1 MHYNWPQDAEGIVSY
16 VKQMAGPPSQL
27 LSSLDQTE
35 MIIKENPLTVVGVF
49 KDLESKDCK
58 DFLRVAV
65 VLHSKYNFTQT
76 LDSSCVPH
84 TKC

>member
-35 MIIKENPLTVVGVF
+35 MIIKENPLT
-49 KDLESKDCK
+49 
-58 DFLRVAV
+58 AV
-65 VLHSKYNFTQT
+65 CLNENPPLNIWFH
-76 LDSSCVPH
+76 
-84 TKC
+84 